1 MGRIS
6 TLNVTILAKKI
17 VKIGQ
22 LELNIWVFHVAASR
36 FICIYQN
43 LLVNQCFLLQYPAWN
58 ISGHHGII
66 QYTKYDYF
74 SQKIIQIGQQG
85 LKTLIYRE
93 ILIGANTSALFD
105 MEKPIFSAP
114 IDRPGQFFWLRLVT
128 FSVLIHPM
136 MTRNVLGW
144 VLEVKTLI
152 YQEILIGANKS
163 ALCKMEKLIFLAPI
177 YQSG

>member
-66 QYTKYDYF
+66 QFTKYDYF
-74 SQKIIQIGQQG
+74 SQKNHPDWS
-85 LKTLIYRE
+85 T
-93 ILIGANTSALFD
+93 GAENMSFSMLARADLFV
-105 MEKPIFSAP
+105 P
-114 IDRPGQFFWLRLVT
+114 
-128 FSVLIHPM
+128 
-136 MTRNVLGW
+136 LG
-144 VLEVKTLI
+144 
-152 YQEILIGANKS
+152 KS
-163 ALCKMEKLIFLAPI
+163 MF
-177 YQSG
+177 